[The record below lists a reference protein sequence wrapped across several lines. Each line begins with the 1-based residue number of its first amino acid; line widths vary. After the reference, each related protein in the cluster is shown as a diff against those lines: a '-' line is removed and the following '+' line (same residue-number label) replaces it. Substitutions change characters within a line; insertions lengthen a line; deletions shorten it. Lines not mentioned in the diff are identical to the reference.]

1 VSRKE
6 DLGQAPSQYG
16 DRIKHFDAVAGANFR
31 LALHRLK
38 QFSGLM
44 PHAKP
49 PMRQDV
55 AASHSREAQFK
66 F

>member
-1 VSRKE
+1 M
-6 DLGQAPSQYG
+6 
-16 DRIKHFDAVAGANFR
+16 IKRFDVVVGANFR
-31 LALHRLK
+31 LALHRLRR
-38 QFSGLM
+38 FSGYM

-49 PMRQDV
+49 PMRQEV